1 MERPKR
7 GLSAFDDIERL
18 DQLGEVGKR
27 PIEPGSA
34 IREPV
39 FQQDAAARSHMG
51 EVADAEGWGHST
63 STEAFPGV
71 RRRRR
76 ERPRRPFAAVEPVE
90 HFHQRRDRPDVPR
103 PIANGF
109 SPFLYRNRKPSSA
122 CFVARTFARVARRW
136 SGIVTALWACGVL
149 GGRVAQ
155 RSSELTRPVEMTRTS
170 FADKK
175 YPSMAP
181 T

>member
-1 MERPKR
+1 MLPAE
-7 GLSAFDDIERL
+7 
-18 DQLGEVGKR
+18 
-27 PIEPGSA
+27 EPGTSEDAKPGPTRLCARHGAFELLPDCESLHADKGYDANA
-34 IREPV
+34 IRRRSKT
-39 FQQDAAARSHMG
+39 AARRR
-51 EVADAEGWGHST
+51 T
-63 STEAFPGV
+63 S
-71 RRRRR
+71 R
-76 ERPRRPFAAVEPVE
+76 
-90 HFHQRRDRPDVPR
+90 PR

-155 RSSELTRPVEMTRTS
+155 RSSELTRPVEMIADF